1 MTKEPRIIVRL
12 VALWIIFI
20 ASVALVFCSG
30 QQFAIALVKIASGSY
45 DDKGCAS
52 GYCPPPMTFTSCIL
66 PPPYPMQPQ
75 MGESS
80 MMPQDP
86 GAMDK
91 YNQDYQRYAESYQ
104 KACQQDVARQQGS
117 QKNSSITEMA
127 GYAVLLLAGIVAA
140 MVSLMAIKK
149 AEMEAVV

>member
-12 VALWIIFI
+12 IALWIIFI
-20 ASVALVFCSG
+20 ASVTVVFCGG
-30 QQFAIALVKIASGSY
+30 QHFAVSLVKIASGNY
-45 DDKGCAS
+45 GNTECPAGM
-52 GYCPPPMTFTSCIL
+52 GYCPPPPTFTSCIM
-66 PPPYPMQPQ
+66 PPTYPYMGDPAAQPVDSGT
-75 MGESS
+75 MS
-80 MMPQDP
+80 
-86 GAMDK
+86 K
-91 YNQDYQRYAESYQ
+91 YNQDYQEYNKAYQ
-104 KACQQDVARQQGS
+104 KACEQDITRQQGS

>member
-12 VALWIIFI
+12 IALWIIFI
-20 ASVALVFCSG
+20 ASVTVVFCGG
-30 QQFAIALVKIASGSY
+30 QHFAVSLVKIAS
-45 DDKGCAS
+45 
-52 GYCPPPMTFTSCIL
+52 PPPPTFTSCIM
-66 PPPYPMQPQ
+66 PPTYPYMGDPAAQPVDSGT
-75 MGESS
+75 MS
-80 MMPQDP
+80 
-86 GAMDK
+86 K
-91 YNQDYQRYAESYQ
+91 YNQDYQEYNKAYQ
-104 KACQQDVARQQGS
+104 KACEQDITRQQGS